1 VDNIHLTYVEIHQL
15 CQILATQILNYP
27 GSKNFRSIVPVARGG
42 LIPAILISRF
52 TNIPL
57 QHGYITYAK
66 DTNTLSFPENLYSPT
81 ETLIIDDILDTGH
94 MYTILKNVGM
104 QHFAA
109 LYCRHSST
117 EHLHSIGST
126 STFTGAIVL
135 HDDWLV
141 FPWEVNDSAHAIQ

>member
-1 VDNIHLTYVEIHQL
+1 MDNIHLTYIEIHQL

-42 LIPAILISRF
+42 LIPATLISRF

-57 QHGYITYAK
+57 HQGYITYTK
-66 DTNTLSFPENLYSPT
+66 DINTLALPENLYSPT
-81 ETLIIDDILDTGH
+81 ETLIVDDILDTGH
-94 MYTILKNVGM
+94 MYNILKGAGM
-104 QHFAA
+104 QHFAT
-109 LYCRHSST
+109 LYCRHSLT

-141 FPWEVNDSAHAIQ
+141 FPWEVNDFAHAIQ